1 MTGEAKEPTGL
12 RVDDFDFELPAELIA
27 QEPPAERG
35 ASRLLVMD
43 RNSGEL
49 RDSSFSELPSL
60 LSPGDLLVRM
70 MSDGTRYASIKAAEA
85 LRSSSILLVAI
96 D

>member
-1 MTGEAKEPTGL
+1 M
-12 RVDDFDFELPAELIA
+12 IA
-27 QEPPAERG
+27 GYRKNHP
-35 ASRLLVMD
+35 D
-43 RNSGEL
+43 Y
-49 RDSSFSELPSL
+49 
-60 LSPGDLLVRM
+60 SPGDLLVRM